1 MKHRRKRSLAA
12 IASVALG
19 WTLVPIA
26 PVVAQSTRHYE
37 VIRAQP
43 RATPM
48 PASAFAHSAFGEIV
62 RMGPTVFVLRLR
74 SGRQLTVDATDAIQS
89 GRTSEPLFVGKLV
102 VVTGSLD
109 SRGTFEAQTVTRL
122 SNLDSPTRPDH

>member
-1 MKHRRKRSLAA
+1 MTHQQQRLLKA
-12 IASVALG
+12 IAFVSAGSAFIPVAS
-19 WTLVPIA
+19 ID
-26 PVVAQSTRHYE
+26 AQSTRHYD
-37 VIRAQP
+37 VIRSQP
-43 RATPM
+43 RPTPL

-62 RMGPTVFVLRLR
+62 RIGPTVFVLRLR
-74 SGRQLTVDATDAIQS
+74 SGRPLTVDATEAIEA

-102 VVTGSLD
+102 VVTGSID

>member
-1 MKHRRKRSLAA
+1 MMHRQQRSLRAVA
-12 IASVALG
+12 FASLA

-26 PVVAQSTRHYE
+26 PIEAQSTRHSD
-37 VIRAQP
+37 VIRSQP
-43 RATPM
+43 RPTPM

-62 RMGPTVFVLRLR
+62 RMGPTVLILRLR
-74 SGRQLTVDATDAIQS
+74 SGRPLTVDATEAIQA

-102 VVTGSLD
+102 VVTGNID

>member
-1 MKHRRKRSLAA
+1 MTHRNHRLLVTAT
-12 IASVALG
+12 SVALA

-26 PVVAQSTRHYE
+26 PTEAQSTRHPD
-37 VIRAQP
+37 VIRSQP
-43 RATPM
+43 RPTPM

-74 SGRQLTVDATDAIQS
+74 SGRPLTVDATEAIQA

-102 VVTGSLD
+102 VVTGNID

>member
-1 MKHRRKRSLAA
+1 MTHRHQRLLATAAFVSLG
-12 IASVALG
+12 SVLI
-19 WTLVPIA
+19 TIA
-26 PVVAQSTRHYE
+26 PIDAQSTRHYD
-37 VIRAQP
+37 VIRSQP
-43 RATPM
+43 RATPL

-74 SGRQLTVDATDAIQS
+74 SGRPLTVDATEAIQA